1 MSFLSTC
8 LYWNFALFFSLKD
21 MGFDSSFLLCNQCQ
35 LFSALI
41 TNQSCS
47 IRIYKYLNS
56 LLYLNKTTGFL
67 KIYAELVTTGRE
79 RICFKKRKKSRIKNS
94 FKTTYI
100 HAIDHYWT
108 LKAIDLINQIQTL
121 FSIGLL
127 FSWKI
132 YLFLNH

>member
-8 LYWNFALFFSLKD
+8 LYWNFTLFFFLKD
-21 MGFDSSFLLCNQCQ
+21 LGFDSSFLLCNQCQ
-35 LFSALI
+35 LFSTLI
-41 TNQSCS
+41 TNQSYS

-79 RICFKKRKKSRIKNS
+79 RICFKKRKKSRIKN